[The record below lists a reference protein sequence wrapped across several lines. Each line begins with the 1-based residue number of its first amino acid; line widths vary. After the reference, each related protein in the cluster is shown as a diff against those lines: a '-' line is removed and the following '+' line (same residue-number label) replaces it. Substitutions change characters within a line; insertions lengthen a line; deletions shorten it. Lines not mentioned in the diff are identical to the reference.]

1 MDIPRRTLVM
11 QILLVSMIVLLIAIL
26 AIIFLPRTIS
36 PGQHRITLRIEA
48 SSGSATIQ
56 YNAGT
61 NVQKDP
67 EVIFNTPWEKSWVL
81 DSGTQVLLTAGN
93 HQQVGTI
100 KCIIRSDGQTWK
112 SETAKM
118 PEDKVACGGIVR

>member
-1 MDIPRRTLVM
+1 MLEV
-11 QILLVSMIVLLIAIL
+11 
-26 AIIFLPRTIS
+26 
-36 PGQHRITLRIEA
+36 
-48 SSGSATIQ
+48 
-56 YNAGT
+56 

-67 EVIFNTPWEKSWVL
+67 DVIFNTPWEKSWVL

-100 KCIIRSDGQTWK
+100 KCIIRSDGETWK
-112 SETAKM
+112 SQTAKM